1 MHDTYR
7 IWVYHVCKRLKI
19 IREQELDSSRKYIF
33 GSHPHGIIVLSRLTS
48 CGGNWERVFP
58 DITTRVLGASTMFY
72 IPFGRDLCLW

>member
-7 IWVYHVCKRLKI
+7 IWVYHVRKRLKI

-33 GSHPHGIIVLSRLTS
+33 GCHPHGIIVLSRLTS